1 MNYRDNL
8 SSKFAASLQCGFGES
23 PLAKV
28 SEFTSSDE
36 MIKLAAG
43 YTITDLSY
51 DGICKFVSE
60 LFDREL
66 HGTIENKPNFT
77 VTLTSATHSELGMGI
92 ENAEG
97 VVNVELPNSTN
108 LQIPFMV
115 AKGELVPF
123 DVIQLG
129 GERCPYT
136 RENLAKVI
144 TNIIRRSG
152 ETGETS
158 SSAYLGLEPRQNAT
172 TTGGFL
178 TNMLQVRS
186 RGSIIPDAGGM
197 FITASEKGWD
207 NLMDKIASMTPM
219 DWEKVEKVAS
229 IVADR
234 DREKMIKHF
243 SELGAESAE
252 MVKTAATQSA
262 LAKSQPWKRLN
273 EIPDGTFV
281 KIPEKNVREFSMTPA
296 YVIRKFDNSMFDTEA
311 NRSTWGDNAI
321 LVVTAD
327 HRFMLVPKTSM
338 IICLESEEPLF
349 TLKANRLKEAKEKD
363 LILFKTANKKYMY
376 PVRVTNRVHKG
387 INMGYSSGG
396 SDNYGGPVTNGREK
410 YTVNRVDVF
419 AEYLSVQLM
428 NEKAFDIYQRGEI
441 EKGINGYYQRD
452 IVLTKHPKFKG
463 FKKVPFDIACRAV
476 GADNATD
483 SDRVK
488 FLIESCREQKGNIY
502 LASDEK
508 KCILLGGTFGR
519 TFTSFDELENMM
531 SLPMEKLASEVSLSG
546 LMKTAANGEMVT
558 VTKTNGMFNV
568 KVKYNEKD
576 EDMYVS
582 REQKLAGINESA
594 VMGALLGFGFDR
606 DTAKSIIIKAS
617 NQGSVTTLLPE
628 KNGAAK
634 LFGNRAKKIKKM
646 VEKIKNND
654 TAHQIIRTAT
664 PLVGAQLV
672 GLAKETVAETIG
684 KKVVTS
690 TSLKHSK
697 PFINFIFGK
706 LASEADEARALSME
720 FEKAAI
726 RNENVGYRKVA
737 KALASA
743 YLFTRG
749 CMKCID
755 SSESYPT
762 FDKIASDIVSKK
774 EDIEGM
780 ISGLIFEKTA
790 SFVDGEFKVNPSYYT
805 RAIRQFN
812 NMYEM
817 ASGIVGDIE
826 Q

>member
-8 SSKFAASLQCGFGES
+8 SSKFEASLQCGFGTDA
-23 PLAKV
+23 LAKV
-28 SEFTSSDE
+28 AEFTSSDE

-66 HGTIENKPNFT
+66 HGIIENKPNFT
-77 VTLTSATHSELGMGI
+77 VTLSKATHSELGMGI
-92 ENAEG
+92 EGAEG
-97 VVNVELPNSTN
+97 TIDIELPNSTN

-144 TNIIRRSG
+144 TNIIKKGQTDEMASG
-152 ETGETS
+152 GYVS
-158 SSAYLGLEPRQNAT
+158 LEPRQNAT

-178 TNMLQVRS
+178 TNMLQIRS

-197 FITASEKGWD
+197 FVTASEKGWE
-207 NLMDKIASMTPM
+207 NIMDKIASMKPM

-234 DREKMIKHF
+234 DYEKMIKQF

-281 KIPEKNVREFSMTPA
+281 KIPEKNGREFSMTPA
-296 YVIRKFDNSMFDTEA
+296 YVIRKFDNSMFDSES
-311 NRSTWGDNAI
+311 NKSTWGINSI

-327 HRFMLVPKTSM
+327 HRFMFVPKTSM
-338 IICLESEEPLF
+338 IICLEAQEPLF
-349 TLKANRLKEAKEKD
+349 SLKANRLKDAKEKD
-363 LILFKTANKKYMY
+363 IILFKTSNKKYMH
-376 PVRVTNRVHKG
+376 PVRVMNRVHKG
-387 INMGYSSGG
+387 MNMGYSSGG
-396 SDNYGGPVTNGREK
+396 SDNYGHPVTNEK
-410 YTVNRVDVF
+410 ERYTAQRTDVF

-428 NEKAFDIYQRGEI
+428 SEKATDIYLRGEI

-452 IVLTKHPKFKG
+452 IVLTKHPKFKA
-463 FKKVPFDIACRAV
+463 FKRVPFDMACRV
-476 GADNATD
+476 IGTDNATD

-488 FLIESCREQKGNIY
+488 FLIDSCRARGGDIY

-508 KCILLGGTFGR
+508 KCIILGGTFGR
-519 TFTSFDELENMM
+519 TFESFDALEEAM
-531 SLPMEKLASEVSLSG
+531 SFPMEKTASEDSLSS
-546 LMKTAANGEMVT
+546 LMKTASNGEMVT
-558 VTKTNGMFNV
+558 VTASNGMFNV

-576 EDMYVS
+576 DDMFVS
-582 REQKLAGINESA
+582 REQKMAGINESA

-606 DTAKSIIIKAS
+606 DTAQNIIVKAL

-628 KNGAAK
+628 KNGASK
-634 LFGNRAKKIKKM
+634 IFGSRAKKIKKM
-646 VEKIKNND
+646 VEKIKGNS
-654 TAHQIIRTAT
+654 TAHKVLKIAAPIMASQLAGAAVESVAECVGKNIVLHT
-664 PLVGAQLV
+664 PL
-672 GLAKETVAETIG
+672 
-684 KKVVTS
+684 
-690 TSLKHSK
+690 KHNK
-697 PFINFIFGK
+697 PFINFMFGK
-706 LASEADEARALSME
+706 LASEADEARALSIE

-726 RNENVGYRKVA
+726 NHQDVGYRKIA
-737 KALASA
+737 KALGAT
-743 YLFTRG
+743 YFFTDA

-755 SSESYPT
+755 NPDSYPA
-762 FDKIASDIVSKK
+762 FDKIATEIVSKK

-780 ISGLIFEKTA
+780 VSGLIFEKAA
-790 SFVDGEFKVNPSYYT
+790 SFVNGEFKINPSYYT

-817 ASGIVGDIE
+817 ASGIAGDIE
-826 Q
+826 H